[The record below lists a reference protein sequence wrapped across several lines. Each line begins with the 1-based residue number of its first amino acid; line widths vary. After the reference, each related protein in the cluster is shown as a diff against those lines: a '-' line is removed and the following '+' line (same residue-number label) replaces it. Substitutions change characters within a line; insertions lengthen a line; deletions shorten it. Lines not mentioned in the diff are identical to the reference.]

1 MFGFFGITDIRFL
14 RAEGLNISPEN
25 REQSIKMAE
34 RDALRL
40 FAA

>member
-1 MFGFFGITDIRFL
+1 MRFL
-14 RAEGLNISPEN
+14 RAEHLNISPEN
-25 REQSIKMAE
+25 REQSIEMAE